1 MSDEFLDW
9 VFTASGVV
17 FILGCFFG
25 PVVVVCL
32 WERRLADAGGA
43 DPYPADDPPAE
54 HAALLRRRVAV
65 LVAAGNAGYLD
76 DEQTAWRYSV
86 KGAVLMSARMMPL
99 ALRRM
104 VWKD

>member
-1 MSDEFLDW
+1 DLAGLRDEVL
-9 VFTASGVV
+9 VRRAGVEA
-17 FILGCFFG
+17 LLNRHG
-25 PVVVVCL
+25 
-32 WERRLADAGGA
+32 RRVADAGGA